1 MSEIVTLNIESRTSL
16 GTANSRR
23 LRWADKVPANLYG
36 LAKPT
41 VSVQV
46 DRDAITPV
54 LVAAAHVVDLNL
66 DGTVSRAMIREVQYD
81 TFFTKVVHV
90 DFQRIDPEA
99 RIDVEVEIGTKGQ
112 VAAGVVDQPV
122 HKITLNCLSYQ
133 VPEKLY
139 VRLSGMKIGDSVT
152 VANLELPSGAKAA
165 LPAETIVLKVSAP
178 QAVNLETATAGAAE
192 PEVIG
197 RKKAEDEE
205 AKK

>member
-1 MSEIVTLNIESRTSL
+1 MSEIVTLNVESRTSL

-23 LRWADKVPANLYG
+23 LRRADKVPANVYG

-41 VSVQV
+41 VSVQI

-66 DGTVSRAMIREVQYD
+66 DGTVARAMIREVQYD

-99 RIDVEVEIGTKGQ
+99 RIDVEVEISTKGQ
-112 VAAGVVDQPV
+112 TAAGVVDQPV
-122 HKITLNCLSYQ
+122 HRISLNCLSYQ

-139 VRLSGMKIGDSVT
+139 VRLSGLKVGDSIT
-152 VANLELPSGAKAA
+152 VANLELPSGAKAS
-165 LPAETIVLKVSAP
+165 LPAETVVLRVSAP
-178 QAVNLETATAGAAE
+178 QAVNLETAAVTAAE